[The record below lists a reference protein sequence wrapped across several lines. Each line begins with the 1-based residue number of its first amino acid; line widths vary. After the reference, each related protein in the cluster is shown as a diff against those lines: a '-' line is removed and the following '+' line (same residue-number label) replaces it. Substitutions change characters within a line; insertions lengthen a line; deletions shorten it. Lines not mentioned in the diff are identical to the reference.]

1 MSKTIPATQ
10 TLPALHQ
17 VQANRVVE
25 SADWVTLN
33 QAINYHYGR
42 TGAVIGGMT
51 FRPAWET
58 TSTTY
63 TTANVNATQPGS
75 NYDLD
80 DWQGLW
86 KPQRFTYSSGDKYV
100 IELNAYAEN
109 LDIRVT
115 YTALGAQSGNPP
127 STDTSSGTT
136 ATTGSTNTA
145 AITGA
150 GWINLQSVPVSSSV
164 WVLIYIEAKVPST
177 GTGYLHQFAFRE
189 KFLGSSDASSLP
201 QGS

>member
-1 MSKTIPATQ
+1 MSKTIPSTQ
-10 TLPALHQ
+10 ALPPLQ
-17 VQANRVVE
+17 ETQPNRIVE

-33 QAINYHYGR
+33 QAMNYHFGR
-42 TGAVIGGMT
+42 LGAVVGGMT
-51 FRPAWET
+51 FRPPWET
-58 TSTTY
+58 TSTSY
-63 TTANVNATQPGS
+63 VTANSNATQPGS

-86 KPQRFTYSSGDKYV
+86 KPQRYSYSSGDKYV
-100 IELNAYAEN
+100 IEMDAYAEN

-115 YTALGAQSGNPP
+115 YTELGAQSGSPP
-127 STDTSSGTT
+127 STDTSAGTT
-136 ATTGSTNTA
+136 TTTASVSTA

-150 GWINLQSVPVSSSV
+150 GWINLQSVPVASSV

-177 GTGYLHQFAFRE
+177 GTGYLHHFAFRE
-189 KFLGSSDASSLP
+189 KFLDSSRASSLP